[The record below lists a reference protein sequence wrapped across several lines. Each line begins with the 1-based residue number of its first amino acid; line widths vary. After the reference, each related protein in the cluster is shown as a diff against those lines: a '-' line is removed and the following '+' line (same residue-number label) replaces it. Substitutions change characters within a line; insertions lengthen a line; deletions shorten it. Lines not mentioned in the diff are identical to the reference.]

1 MENNKEKQSIEKIME
16 ENSMNYGLGAC
27 IVLYL
32 AIFKDILKWGFGIE
46 GYHLNGIIGTV
57 AIFSF
62 GIILWCNLS
71 GRIRK
76 KQEFKNFIDVCTFV
90 SVIIFSFE
98 NALFDFVESGDEFI
112 VSIAFGTLIALPVI
126 VLLFTFFKKK

>member
-1 MENNKEKQSIEKIME
+1 MENNQEKQSAEKVME
-16 ENSMNYGLGAC
+16 ENSMNFGLGAC

-62 GIILWCNLS
+62 WVILHCNLS

-98 NALFDFVESGDEFI
+98 NAVFDFVEARDGFA
-112 VSIAFGTLIALPVI
+112 VSIAFGTLIGLPLI
-126 VLLFTFFKKK
+126 SLLFMFFKKK

>member
-1 MENNKEKQSIEKIME
+1 MENNQREQSNEKIME
-16 ENSMNYGLGAC
+16 ENSMNFGLGAC

-57 AIFSF
+57 AIISF
-62 GIILWCNLS
+62 LVILQCNLS

-90 SVIIFSFE
+90 SVIVFSFE
-98 NALFDFVESGDEFI
+98 NAVFDFVEEGNRFT
-112 VSIAFGTLIALPVI
+112 VSIAFSVLIGLPLIALVCM
-126 VLLFTFFKKK
+126 FFKKK